1 MGLDD
6 ITFLRKGTDEIINV
20 NPCEI
25 EIKRH
30 VESEDEYGSLIS
42 EDITLE
48 KQTVRIA
55 ELSHSETQRLVI
67 EGVLKNH
74 LVNVTAKFD
83 ADIQAGDRFEFCDKT
98 YKILFMRKFWLGGFS
113 KDCIY
118 KQSGRAE
125 ELNEEV

>member
-1 MGLDD
+1 MGLNDVE
-6 ITFLRKGTDEIINV
+6 ILRRGTEKIINV

-25 EIKRH
+25 KINRH
-30 VESEDEYGSLIS
+30 KESEDEYGNLTI
-42 EDITLE
+42 EEERLE

-74 LVNVTAKFD
+74 LVNVTGKF
-83 ADIQAGDRFEFCDKT
+83 GV
-98 YKILFMRKFWLGGFS
+98 GGFS
-113 KDCIY
+113 EDCIY